1 MTHLLLTTITA
12 DERCQPRVRLEPSLV
27 DEYAQAMTEG
37 AAFPPLTV
45 YQDGATHWLA
55 DGFHRY
61 HAARQAGIDTLDC
74 TIHPGTLRDAILHA
88 VGANDTHGMR
98 RTNLDK
104 RRAVETLLNDPEWSQ
119 WSNYQIADRCAVSEG
134 LVRSVRD
141 IYVQN
146 ADTPRLAT
154 RNGTTY
160 EVNTAN
166 IGRKVDSTSE
176 PDEDMFAC
184 EECGE
189 LFSVDVWHCEHCDHH
204 WPEGVDD
211 CKNCYHARYPDEE
224 SLAFEVVA
232 PGEAFAPGMVSRTIA
247 YHPPPVLPEDKTTR
261 AADGIVQTYGRR
273 EAVRIARAILR
284 QCEGNHAE

>member
-61 HAARQAGIDTLDC
+61 HAARQAGIDTIDC
-74 TIHPGTLRDAILHA
+74 TIHSGTLRDAILHA

-104 RRAVETLLNDPEWSQ
+104 RRAVETLLNDPEWMQ
-119 WSNYQIADRCAVSEG
+119 WSDREIGRRCAVSHEH
-134 LVRSVRD
+134 VRQLRRSLSTVDSERTYTD
-141 IYVQN
+141 RYGNI
-146 ADTPRLAT
+146 
-154 RNGTTY
+154 TTM
-160 EVNTAN
+160 NTAN
-166 IGRKVDSTSE
+166 IGHTVDVMLA
-176 PDEDMFAC
+176 PHKDLFAC

-204 WPEGVDD
+204 WPDGVDD
-211 CKNCYHARYPDEE
+211 CKNCHHARYPDEE
-224 SLAFEVVA
+224 NLAFEVVD
-232 PGEAFAPGMVSRTIA
+232 PSEVFASGMVSRTVA
-247 YHPPPVLPEDKTTR
+247 YHPPSVLPEDKTTR

-284 QCEGNHAE
+284 QCEENHAE